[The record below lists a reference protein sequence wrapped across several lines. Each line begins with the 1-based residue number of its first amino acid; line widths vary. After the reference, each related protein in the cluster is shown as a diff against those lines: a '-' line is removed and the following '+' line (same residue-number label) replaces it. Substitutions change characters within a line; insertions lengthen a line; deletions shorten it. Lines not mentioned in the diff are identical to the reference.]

1 MNFLVDT
8 DACSAHLKQKGTGP
22 LVMTDVLVYW
32 KDYQPEKARSEC
44 LHWHSN
50 HRVFGD
56 LLPGDRLWV
65 VTSGKSLGRD
75 DQSAGYL
82 VAVWPVARV
91 MQNPGDD
98 PNYPA
103 RKFQHR
109 DLVNEVNATHLDQP
123 VCVDHIIRGE
133 AYYKDVSVGRFL
145 RGPRRLS
152 DKKVRQ
158 LRSAAGADMAHKWL
172 TGNKLVTG
180 EYSDAAEHEGYT
192 P

>member
-1 MNFLVDT
+1 MESPTSL
-8 DACSAHLKQKGTGP
+8 A
-22 LVMTDVLVYW
+22 MTDVLVYW
-32 KDYQPEKARSEC
+32 KDYRPEKARGQS
-44 LHWHSN
+44 LRWHSN

-75 DQSAGYL
+75 DASAGYL
-82 VAVWPVARV
+82 VAVWPVAQV

-98 PNYPA
+98 PDNPA
-103 RKFQHR
+103 RKYQHR
-109 DLVNEVNATHLDQP
+109 VLVNAVEAMHLDQP
-123 VCVDHIIRGE
+123 VLVDHVIRAAGFAKE
-133 AYYKDVSVGRFL
+133 VSVGRFL

-152 DKKVRQ
+152 DEKVRQ

-172 TGNKLVTG
+172 TGNKSTPG
-180 EYSDAAEHEGYT
+180 DAAHAVKHEGHT